1 MNIQKLLLDVDKA
14 IKLPSIIEIGEAI
27 NKEKGVEAFTIDVNE
42 IDLETVGMNITIEG
56 QNLDYK
62 KLEEAI
68 EKTGAVVHSIDLL
81 SAGTRIVTPIV
92 RER

>member
-1 MNIQKLLLDVDKA
+1 MNIRKLLLDVDKA
-14 IKLPSIIEIGEAI
+14 IKLPSIIEIGDAI
-27 NKEKGVEAFTIDVNE
+27 DKEKGVEAFSIEVSE

-56 QNLDYK
+56 QNLNYNR
-62 KLEEAI
+62 LEAAI

-81 SAGTRIVTPIV
+81 VAGTHIVTPKE

>member
-1 MNIQKLLLDVDKA
+1 MNIRKLLLDVDKA

-27 NKEKGVEAFTIDVNE
+27 NKEKGVEAFTIDVSE

-56 QNLDYK
+56 QHLDYK
-62 KLEEAI
+62 KLEAAI

-81 SAGTRIVTPIV
+81 AAGTRIIAPIE